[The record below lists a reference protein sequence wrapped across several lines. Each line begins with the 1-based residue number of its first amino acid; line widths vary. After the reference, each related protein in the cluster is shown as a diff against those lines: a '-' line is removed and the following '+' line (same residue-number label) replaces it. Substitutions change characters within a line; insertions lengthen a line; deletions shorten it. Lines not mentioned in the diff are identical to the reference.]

1 MDTVE
6 IIERVNN
13 QESFL
18 LSQDN
23 QFLGK
28 LTLNKYDT
36 ESIVNEYGTYGSRY
50 SATSIFNTYSN
61 YGSPYSSLSPYN
73 PYTNTPPI
81 IYISGQRFGYL
92 SKNKYLQ
99 GMIVDPDDIKT
110 FLKSKNLNY

>member
-1 MDTVE
+1 MDTQE

-23 QFLGK
+23 QYLGK

-36 ESIVNEYGTYGSRY
+36 ESIFNEYGVYGSKY

-61 YGSPYSSLSPYN
+61 YGSPYSSLSPFN
-73 PYTNTPPI
+73 KYTNTPPI
-81 IYISGQRFGYL
+81 IYLFGQKFAYL
-92 SKNKYLQ
+92 SENKYL
-99 GMIVDPDDIKT
+99 GGVVVDPNDLKSL
-110 FLKSKNLNY
+110 LKSKNINN